1 MMINENIFK
10 ITNKNELSSCL
21 YVIHKSYEYR
31 DKKMNL
37 NKDEHRHTYLTIED
51 LNKMYDENIQ
61 MFGYY
66 KNNKLIA
73 FLSLKINEYDIKIKD
88 IVVLPE
94 YQNKGI
100 GKELL
105 DFAKQYAKEN
115 KKSKLKLGFIYNNTE
130 LKMWY
135 EKNGFVLIEIKE
147 YPNNKIGY
155 MEYKINEIDVEYYG
169 KNLQ

>member
-1 MMINENIFK
+1 MIINKNIFK
-10 ITNKNELSSCL
+10 ITNLTELPNCL
-21 YVIHKSYEYR
+21 NVIHKSYEYR

-37 NKDEHRHTYLTIED
+37 NKDEHRHTYLTLEE
-51 LNKMYDENIQ
+51 LNKMYFDSIQ

-66 KNNKLIA
+66 KENVLIA
-73 FLSLKINEYDIKIKD
+73 FLSLKINECDIKIKD

-105 DFAKQYAKEN
+105 DFVKLYAKEN
-115 KKSKLKLGFIYNNTE
+115 KKTKIKLGFIYNNTE

-135 EKNGFVLIEIKE
+135 EKNGFILTEIKE
-147 YPNNKIGY
+147 YPNNKVGY
-155 MEYKINEIDVEYYG
+155 MEYKIEGVDPNE
-169 KNLQ
+169 